1 MLLSGLLVLGIVLWS
16 PGMLFGFRGQL
27 STMRYPESFSTV
39 RAELLMSAPESRT
52 LILPWHS
59 YMGCDWTNKRVI
71 ANPMASFFSPLSAVS
86 ADNIEMGPAL
96 YSNSLNPE
104 SKIIEDFLSSSGHLI
119 DPVLAQGFTHIFVLR
134 NCANLEEFSW
144 LRDVCQLR
152 DEKPEY
158 FLYDCQR

>member
-1 MLLSGLLVLGIVLWS
+1 
-16 PGMLFGFRGQL
+16 MLFGFRGQL
-27 STMRYPESFSTV
+27 STMQYPESFSTV
-39 RAELLMSAPESRT
+39 RAELLTSAPESKM